1 MHVTNSPT
9 TVTETETVVDR
20 SRQRSALRQGNGRIV
35 SFLIVVV
42 VTTLA
47 VFSIDRLTPPVPSD
61 DLNIAEFSVSR
72 AMRHLIALSRQP
84 HPIGSA
90 AHAQVLEYISE
101 QLTQL
106 GLAPHVQTSTAVNA
120 TWGIPFRAGTVQN
133 VIGTLKGA
141 ANEYPIL
148 VVGHYD
154 SVPISFGGSDDAAG
168 VAAMLESIRALRS
181 GPPLKNDVTFL
192 FTDGEEVGL
201 LGARAFL
208 DDQEP
213 PRHPSLVLNFEAR
226 GNAGP
231 SIMFQTGSNNG
242 WFIDQFGKIAP
253 HPVANSL
260 SNDLY
265 RRMPNDTDF
274 TVFKDAGDSGFNF
287 AYIEGFPYYHS
298 SLDTAGNVDQRSLQ
312 HHGLNVLALIR
323 YFGNLSYAPRQAH
336 DVVYFD
342 VLNFAVIRYTTAI
355 AGLVGLLTVML
366 STVVVVI
373 GFKKRLL
380 TLLGIGRGVVAV
392 FVSLIATTLAT
403 IGFVKLISFLQTIV
417 PHAANDPY
425 HDGFYVVAAVVV
437 AISITVAVFAWL
449 LERNTVDNVSAGA
462 LIWFLLLSVVST
474 SYLVGGSYLFALPLL
489 FSLPGIGC
497 GWVLYPRYLT
507 LSEWIAIVATTI
519 PGLILFPPLLFNIYV
534 AFGLRMAP
542 AVTAGSTLVMALFV
556 PLIAKLRREAR
567 VVVCVSG
574 ILFAVALI
582 GAALF
587 EAKADAQ
594 HPKLD
599 TLFYALNAD
608 SKRAVWASSD
618 HVTDEWT
625 AQFLPG
631 RAQRQSLG
639 DYLPRSS
646 GSQFLTEEA
655 PSAVLAPP
663 EVHLLDQKEDENGHS
678 VRLRVI
684 SRRRASA
691 IAVFV
696 NWEVSDSWVNGK
708 LIQGRD
714 SGNEHV
720 PADRWALIYWAPPQE
735 GIELE
740 LRSKSAGPLR
750 VQVLDQTN
758 GLPGFGALRTRP
770 RPEYLAPRP
779 FSDTDSTF
787 VTASYSF
794 GQ

>member
-1 MHVTNSPT
+1 MNSQT
-9 TVTETETVVDR
+9 TVTDTEAVVDR
-20 SRQRSALRQGNGRIV
+20 SREHSALRQGNGRIV

-42 VTTLA
+42 VTTVA
-47 VFSIDRLTPPVPSD
+47 VFSIGRLNPPAPSD
-61 DLNIAEFSVSR
+61 DPNIAEFSVSR
-72 AMRHLIALSRQP
+72 AMMHLIALSRQP

-90 AHAQVLEYISE
+90 AHAQVLEYISK
-101 QLTQL
+101 QVTQL
-106 GLAPHVQTSTAVNA
+106 GLATHVQTSTAVNA
-120 TWGIPFRAGTVQN
+120 KWGIPFRAGTVQN

-154 SVPISFGGSDDAAG
+154 SVPLSFGGSDNAAA

-201 LGARAFL
+201 LGAKAFL

-226 GNAGP
+226 GNTGP

-242 WFIDQFGKIAP
+242 WLIDQFGKLAP
-253 HPVANSL
+253 HPAANSL

-265 RRMPNDTDF
+265 RHMPNDTDF
-274 TVFKDAGDSGFNF
+274 TVFKNAGDSGFNF

-298 SLDTAGNVDQRSLQ
+298 SFDTAANVDQRSLQ

-323 YFGNLSYAPRQAH
+323 YFGNLSYAPRQAQ

-342 VLNFAVIRYTTAI
+342 VLNFAVIRYRTAI
-355 AGLVGLLTVML
+355 AVLVGLLTVVL
-366 STVVVVI
+366 TTVVVVI

-380 TLLGIGRGVVAV
+380 TFPGIGKGVIAV
-392 FVSLIATTLAT
+392 FVSLMATMLAT
-403 IGFVKLISFLQTIV
+403 IGPMKLISFLQTIV
-417 PHAANDPY
+417 PRAANDRY
-425 HDGFYVVAAVVV
+425 HDGFYVVAVVMV
-437 AISITVAVFAWL
+437 AISISVAAFAWL
-449 LERNTVDNVSAGA
+449 LKRNTADNLSAGA
-462 LIWFLLLSVVST
+462 LIWFLLLSIVST

-489 FSLPGIGC
+489 FSLLGIGC
-497 GWVLYPRYLT
+497 GWLLYPHYPT

-519 PGLILFPPLLFNIYV
+519 PGLILFPPMLFNIYV

-542 AVTAGSTLVMALFV
+542 VITAGTALVMALFV
-556 PLIAKLRREAR
+556 PLIAKLSREAR
-567 VVVCVSG
+567 VVVSVSG

-582 GAALF
+582 GTALF
-587 EAKADAQ
+587 EAKVDAQ

-599 TLFYALNAD
+599 TLFYALNTD

-618 HVTDEWT
+618 QVTDEWT
-625 AQFLPG
+625 GQFLPS

-646 GSQFLTEEA
+646 GRQFLTAEA
-655 PSAVLAPP
+655 PLAVLAPP
-663 EVHLLDQKEDENGHS
+663 EVHLFEEKEGENGHS

-684 SRRRASA
+684 SRRQASA

-714 SGNEHV
+714 SGIDHV
-720 PADRWALIYWAPPQE
+720 PADRWALIYWDPPQE

-750 VQVLDQTN
+750 VQVWDRTD
-758 GLPGFGALRTRP
+758 GLPRFSALSTKP